1 MTMARKDYLC
11 SFTMLVEEVNVKLSV
26 LISVFPIL
34 TYCMRD
40 ISLKTLD
47 GRKCYLNT
55 YQS

>member
-34 TYCMRD
+34 TYCMRN